1 MKVPRWRSRR
11 PLFSACARG
20 GGWRAGV
27 AAVVATIL
35 GTFVGQAVAK
45 EGPKPFDV
53 ELYTR
58 GQRIFESQCIF
69 CHGRYG
75 RGDGEWSNVV
85 KDRPRNLTTGIFKF
99 RTTPMGFLPTEADLA
114 RTIRTGISGTMM
126 PTFAKLND
134 SDLKGVIAYV
144 KSFSSRWEDAKN
156 YAEPVAIP
164 DTPAW
169 FGGPEAT
176 KHAEAGAE
184 VFRQTCFTCHGV
196 DGKGHGPASKA
207 LKDAWG
213 NAITPADLTQPHKS
227 GSLPTDLFRT
237 ISLGLDGTPMVGF
250 RGTYSDEQ
258 IWNLVAFV
266 FSLAPAGDESAPS
279 R

>member
-1 MKVPRWRSRR
+1 MKALRPLRSRR
-11 PLFSACARG
+11 PLSFA
-20 GGWRAGV
+20 WRAGLAV
-27 AAVVATIL
+27 TSAMLGGFVWRAA
-35 GTFVGQAVAK
+35 AK

-126 PTFAKLND
+126 PTFAKLSD

-144 KSFSSRWEDAKN
+144 KSFSNRWEDPKN
-156 YAEPVAIP
+156 YAEPVPIP
-164 DTPAW
+164 DSPSW
-169 FGGPEAT
+169 FGGPEAAA
-176 KHAEAGAE
+176 HVAAGGE
-184 VFRQTCFTCHGV
+184 LFRQTCFTCHGPG
-196 DGKGHGPASKA
+196 GKGDGLAAKG

-213 NAITPADLTQPHKS
+213 NAISPADLTQPHKS

-250 RGTYSDEQ
+250 RGTYSEEQ

-266 FSLAPAGDESAPS
+266 FSLAPGPEESAPS